1 MLNKNRKG
9 HSYSFNKEDINKMF
23 SLVLKDDF
31 DFKNVDIKDVKYHI
45 RLNPIIENDE
55 LTIIP
60 ELISAS
66 VDFDADEE
74 E

>member
-1 MLNKNRKG
+1 MLNKNRKS

-23 SLVLKDDF
+23 SWVLKDDF
-31 DFKNVDIKDVKYHI
+31 DFQNVDIKDVKYHI
-45 RLNPIIENDE
+45 SLNPIIKNDE

>member
-1 MLNKNRKG
+1 MLNKNRKSY
-9 HSYSFNKEDINKMF
+9 SYSFNKEDINKMF
-23 SLVLKDDF
+23 SWVLEDDF
-31 DFKNVDIKDVKYHI
+31 DFKNVNIKDVKYHI
-45 RLNPIIENDE
+45 SINPIIKNNE
-55 LTIIP
+55 LTVIP

>member
-1 MLNKNRKG
+1 MAINRKG

-23 SLVLKDDF
+23 SLVLKDAF
-31 DFKNVDIKDVKYHI
+31 DFKNVDIKNVKYHI
-45 RLNPIIENDE
+45 SLNPIIKNDE